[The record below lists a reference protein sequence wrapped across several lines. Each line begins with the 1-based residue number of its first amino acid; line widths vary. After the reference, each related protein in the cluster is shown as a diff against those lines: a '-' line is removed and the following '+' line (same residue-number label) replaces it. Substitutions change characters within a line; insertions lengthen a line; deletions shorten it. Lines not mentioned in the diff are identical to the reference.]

1 MSRIGINLRR
11 ARPFIQQNGSM
22 DTIIVEA
29 SEAEGLE
36 VRENPGSRMLGL
48 WALRAFRKGET
59 VFPFF
64 AAEELD
70 HPTRLTV
77 QVGERRHIS
86 LLPEALQYTNH
97 GCDPNVL
104 FNTDEMRL
112 EALRDIRPGEEL
124 RYFYP
129 ATEWRMDEPF
139 DCQCGAP
146 GCLGR
151 IDGAWSVPA
160 VVMNRYKM
168 SAHIARK
175 LAERDD
181 DSG

>member
-1 MSRIGINLRR
+1 MEQML
-11 ARPFIQQNGSM
+11 
-22 DTIIVEA
+22 VETH
-29 SEAEGLE
+29 EAEGLE
-36 VRENPGSRMLGL
+36 VRENPETRMMGL

-77 QVGERRHIS
+77 QIGERRHIS

-112 EALRDIRPGEEL
+112 EALREILPGEEL

-139 DCQCGAP
+139 VCNCGALN
-146 GCLGR
+146 CLGR
-151 IDGAWSVPA
+151 IDGAWSQPA
-160 VVMNRYKM
+160 SMMSKYKV
-168 SAHIARK
+168 SSYIAAK
-175 LAERDD
+175 LKARDQED
-181 DSG
+181 NA

>member
-1 MSRIGINLRR
+1 MK
-11 ARPFIQQNGSM
+11 Q
-22 DTIIVEA
+22 IIVEA

-36 VRENPGSRMLGL
+36 VRENPATRMMGL
-48 WALRAFRKGET
+48 YALRVFRKGET

-77 QVGERRHIS
+77 QMGEHRHIS

-112 EALRDIRPGEEL
+112 EALRDILPGEEL

-139 DCQCGAP
+139 NCDCGAKN
-146 GCLGR
+146 CLGR
-151 IDGAWSVPA
+151 IEGSWALPASV
-160 VVMNRYKM
+160 MSRYKV
-168 SAHIARK
+168 SSYIAGK
-175 LAERDD
+175 LKARD
-181 DSG
+181 GR

>member
-1 MSRIGINLRR
+1 MEHL
-11 ARPFIQQNGSM
+11 
-22 DTIIVEA
+22 IVEA

-36 VRENPGSRMLGL
+36 VRENPQSRMIGL

-77 QVGERRHIS
+77 QMGERRHIS

-104 FNTDEMRL
+104 FNMDEMRL
-112 EALRDIRPGEEL
+112 EALRDITPGEEL

-139 DCQCGAP
+139 TCNCGAA
-146 GCLGR
+146 GCLSR
-151 IDGAWSVPA
+151 IDGAWSLPA
-160 VVMNRYKM
+160 GVMSKYKV
-168 SAHIARK
+168 SSYIKSRLDARD
-175 LAERDD
+175 RDD
-181 DSG
+181 HA